1 MPPYSA
7 AQKQQIA
14 QFVNFT
20 QAKDT
25 VATKFLR
32 QTRWNVEEAIDAF
45 FQSPQGGSGINTAIN
60 QIFDKYRDSPEES
73 PNGIGIEGAMRFL
86 GDINVELDEVTCL
99 AIAELLQSPSMG
111 EFTRDEF
118 LNGWR
123 SVGCDTLAKMSTHA
137 SNLRARL
144 PTEPDLF
151 RRVYRFTF
159 PLCLVQGQRNLQFEI
174 AVEQWSLFFTTP
186 KGGVAWNTRT
196 TPWLDL
202 WIEFL
207 EGRGKRPVN
216 KDLWQQAEVFM
227 RKSHQ
232 DEEFGWWSED
242 GAWPGALDDF
252 VAWVREKRGKGEVAM
267 EVE

>member
-14 QFVNFT
+14 QFVSFT

-32 QTRWNVEEAIDAF
+32 SARWNVEEAIDAY
-45 FQSPQGGSGINTAIN
+45 FQSPQGGSGATFTIN
-60 QIFDKYRDSPEES
+60 QIFDQYRDSPEEN
-73 PNGIGIEGAMRFL
+73 PDTIGIEGAMRYFS
-86 GDINVELDEVTCL
+86 DIKVELDEVTCL

-111 EFTRDEF
+111 EFTREGF

-123 SVGCDTLAKMSTHA
+123 SVQCDTLQKMAAHA
-137 SNLRARL
+137 STLRARI
-144 PTEPDLF
+144 PTDPSLF
-151 RRVYRFTF
+151 RKIYRFTF

-174 AVEQWSLFFTTP
+174 AVEQWNLFFTPP
-186 KGGVAWNTRT
+186 KGGVAWNTHT
-196 TPWLDL
+196 TPWLD
-202 WIEFL
+202 WWVEFL
-207 EGRGKRPVN
+207 ESRGKRPVN
-216 KDLWQQAEVFM
+216 KDLWNQVEVFM
-227 RKSHQ
+227 RKSHD
-232 DEEFGWWSED
+232 DENFSWWSED

-252 VAWVREKRGKGEVAM
+252 VGWVREKRGANGM